1 LLVST
6 VMKNQFT
13 ASQVALVAAF
23 LPTMMLSGFIFE
35 VESMPTFVRLLT
47 RVVPARYFVTCLE
60 TIFLAGDVPS
70 VLVPNT
76 LVLLAM
82 AAGLF
87 FMLARSSRLNL
98 E

>member
-1 LLVST
+1 
-6 VMKNQFT
+6 
-13 ASQVALVAAF
+13 
-23 LPTMMLSGFIFE
+23 
-35 VESMPTFVRLLT
+35 
-47 RVVPARYFVTCLE
+47 VPARYFVTCLE

-82 AAGLF
+82 GAGLF
-87 FMLARSSRLNL
+87 VLLARSTRLNL